1 MANISIYKMAPPA
14 AISLKQKYLHADRIV
29 EDMFVYLCNPI
40 KKQNSVLF
48 LLMNCLWFVKEC
60 RRGQFIKHRC
70 AQCTQCTHYHD
81 RWLIH
86 MLWIFE
92 IYDSVYDCNCQE
104 ASVNHPKAQNHYAIS
119 FDPSTRKIRNI
130 LISWCCNCFWWNFRN
145 CHIWLIFGL
154 MSWQTSHIHS
164 YFLLGFGSPSRQFL
178 AWWIQLAK
186 SLVFR
191 CMSWILLGNPS
202 ATRAGLD
209 EVRLGR
215 MFMEVF
221 LAWPQK

>member
-1 MANISIYKMAPPA
+1 
-14 AISLKQKYLHADRIV
+14 
-29 EDMFVYLCNPI
+29 MFVYLCNPI
-40 KKQNSVLF
+40 KKQDSVLF
-48 LLMNCLWFVKEC
+48 LWINCLWFVREC
-60 RRGQFIKHRC
+60 QRGQFIKHRW

-92 IYDSVYDCNCQE
+92 IYDSVYNSNCQE
-104 ASVNHPKAQNHYAIS
+104 GSANHPKAQNHYAIS

-130 LISWCCNCFWWNFRN
+130 MIVWYCMFFGSFINCFKA
-145 CHIWLIFGL
+145 IFGL
-154 MSWQTSHIHS
+154 ISWQTSHIHS
-164 YFLLGFGSPSRQFL
+164 YFLIGFGSPSRQFL

-202 ATRAGLD
+202 ATSAGLD
-209 EVRLGR
+209 EVKLGR

-221 LAWPQK
+221 WLDLKTNAVSLMVKSTLLMP